1 MEKKINILFVCQGNI
16 CRSPMAM
23 FILRYRLEQMGLS
36 DKYNVTSAALEHSTK
51 GEDMYIEA
59 KKLLDENHIPYSLHS
74 AHPLSPREYLVQDYV
89 LYMENYQKIEIKRM
103 MSNNHP
109 EKLHRLYD
117 YTCVKKDI
125 ADPYYS
131 GDFRTAFEEISEAI
145 DWFIKTEISKN

>member
-23 FILRYRLEQMGLS
+23 FILRYRLEQLGLS
-36 DKYNVTSAALEHSTK
+36 DQYNVTSAALEHSTK
-51 GEDMYIEA
+51 GEDMYSEA
-59 KKLLDENHIPYSLHS
+59 KKQLDENHIPYSLHS
-74 AHPLSPREYLVQDYV
+74 AHPLTPREYLAQDYV

-117 YTCVKKDI
+117 YTFVKKDI
-125 ADPYYS
+125 ADPYYNR
-131 GDFRTAFEEISEAI
+131 DFKTAFEEISEAI
-145 DWFIKTEISKN
+145 DWFIKTEIQKK